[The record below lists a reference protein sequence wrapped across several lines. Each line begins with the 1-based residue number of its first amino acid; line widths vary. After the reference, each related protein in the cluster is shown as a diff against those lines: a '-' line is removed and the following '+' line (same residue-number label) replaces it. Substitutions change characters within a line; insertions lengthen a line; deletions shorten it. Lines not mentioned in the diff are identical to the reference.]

1 MILSHKYKF
10 IFVHIGKT
18 GGTSIEHT
26 LSNVLSMSM
35 DDTQYNKEIINN
47 VDKIHG
53 YTPAW
58 AMKRDHT
65 GRINCKHITARELR
79 QIVGHRIWDEYY
91 KFSFVRNPYDKLLSE
106 YSMFTQFEAFQNHPW
121 NKYST
126 FEEFTMSIVTGKQAI
141 SENPYHSYLTDTN
154 NVLMVD
160 FVGRFETLQ
169 DDFDKICETIGLQ
182 KTKLSHIS
190 PTIHRLFREHYTPEA
205 LEMIYRIRK
214 KDFQL
219 FGYSKKINDMEY
231 LPLIKRVVIM
241 LRYYRH
247 YGLLLKVRRK
257 FRQSIKRLF

>member
-1 MILSHKYKF
+1 
-10 IFVHIGKT
+10 
-18 GGTSIEHT
+18 
-26 LSNVLSMSM
+26 
-35 DDTQYNKEIINN
+35 
-47 VDKIHG
+47 
-53 YTPAW
+53 
-58 AMKRDHT
+58 
-65 GRINCKHITARELR
+65 
-79 QIVGHRIWDEYY
+79 
-91 KFSFVRNPYDKLLSE
+91 
-106 YSMFTQFEAFQNHPW
+106 
-121 NKYST
+121 
-126 FEEFTMSIVTGKQAI
+126 MSIATGKQAI
-141 SENPYHSYLTDTN
+141 SEKPYHYYLTDTN

-190 PTIHRLFREHYTPEA
+190 PTIHRPFREHYTPEA

-219 FGYSKKINDMEY
+219 FGYSKKTTDMEY

-257 FRQSIKRLF
+257 VRQSIKEAFLTGSRILGSRVYSKESSKKGQN